1 MPNSYNHQID
11 FLRAFAVFLVI
22 FNHLNIS
29 LLQGGFIGVDVFL
42 VISGYLITK
51 NIIKEQTETS
61 SFSIKS
67 FYERRIIR
75 LAPSFFTVL
84 GICLIVFGL
93 VLTQSEW
100 KLFLQSVLS
109 SVSLSSN
116 IFFSTQLNDYFSINA
131 YSTPLLHIWSLSLE
145 EQFYLIWPFVLLF
158 IFRTSTKK
166 YLLYFSIFI
175 TVSLIFSEFLSQNY
189 PIFAYYLLPSRI
201 FEFCIGAIVAVLPYR
216 KFNQNFSYLI
226 TLVSIFIILVASMMI
241 SKQTKFPTYNALIPC
256 LAAATFIYFS
266 QNIKS
271 LSFANPIYYL
281 GKISYPMYLWH
292 WPIIVYLSLYSIS
305 FTPLICILVILLTII
320 FSSLTHEVIEKNV
333 KNYSM
338 TSNQNIKLFFILPV
352 CLILAISLLLLNQ
365 TKIQL
370 QSDTD
375 YTQSISIKCVDQK
388 EHPIE
393 ECFFGIPSKDN
404 IDVLLVGDSHANSL
418 SGFVDVL
425 AKDAGLQGYELTHSS
440 TAFLLNVDRHIY
452 DQNIRTSKQIN
463 SFYEF
468 NNFSKELIE
477 SNKFKFVI
485 ISGYFPENWVR
496 NIYTPHNVS
505 HIQLDNSLQSFRQG
519 FEDSI
524 KLIIQSGATPIIIND
539 TPLLSNID
547 VNCNLRSSSPKE
559 QCSFDKKLHI
569 NHFKVWE
576 HELLKLS
583 EKYKALKVIDLNNMI
598 CDSNNCYSYIHSTPL
613 YRDFQHLTYKG
624 SATIGTEFLKVHK
637 NPLKDTAN
645 QSIEK

>member
-1 MPNSYNHQID
+1 MQHSYNYQID
-11 FLRAFAVFLVI
+11 FLRAIAVLLVI
-22 FNHLNIS
+22 FNHLNIN
-29 LLQGGFIGVDVFL
+29 LFQGGFIGVDIFL

-51 NIIKEQTETS
+51 NIIKEQNETS
-61 SFSIKS
+61 SFSLQN
-67 FYERRIIR
+67 FYERRVIR
-75 LAPSFFTVL
+75 LAPAFFTV
-84 GICLIVFGL
+84 ISACLVIFGL
-93 VLTQSEW
+93 TLTSSEW
-100 KLFLQSVLS
+100 SLFLESLIS

-116 IFFSTQLNDYFSINA
+116 IYFSTQLNDYFSINA

-145 EQFYLIWPFVLLF
+145 EQFYLIWPFALL
-158 IFRTSTKK
+158 IIYKTNKK
-166 YLLYFSIFI
+166 NYLLYFFFFI
-175 TVSLIFSEFLSQNY
+175 IGSLICSELLSRNS
-189 PIFAYYLLPSRI
+189 PILAYYLLPSRI
-201 FEFCIGAIVAVLPYR
+201 FEFCIGAIIAVLPHY
-216 KFNQNFSYLI
+216 KVNKKASLFLISISIVIIFAASCFFN
-226 TLVSIFIILVASMMI
+226 
-241 SKQTKFPTYNALIPC
+241 KQIKFPTYNALIPC
-256 LAAATFIYFS
+256 LSAALFIYFS
-266 QNIKS
+266 QNIEKIS
-271 LSFANPIYYL
+271 TLAPIYYL

-305 FTPLICILVILLTII
+305 FTPLICILVILLTLI
-320 FSSLTHEVIEKNV
+320 FSSFTYEFIEKKI
-333 KNYSM
+333 KNYSI
-338 TSNQNIKLFFILPV
+338 TSNQNIKLFFILPA
-352 CLILAISLLLLNQ
+352 CLIVAISLLLLNQ
-365 TKIQL
+365 TKIDL
-370 QSDTD
+370 QSDPN
-375 YTQSISIKCVDQK
+375 YTQSISIKCIDQK

-452 DQNIRTSKQIN
+452 DQNTKTLKQSYN
-463 SFYEF
+463 FYEF

-496 NIYTPHNVS
+496 NIYASHNAS
-505 HIQLDNSLQSFRQG
+505 HIHSNNSLQSFRQG

-569 NHFKVWE
+569 NHFKIWE

-583 EKYKALKVIDLNNMI
+583 EKYKALKVIDLNNII
-598 CDSNNCYSYIHSTPL
+598 CNKDKCFSYINNIPL
-613 YRDFQHLTYKG
+613 YRDSQHLTYLG
-624 SATIGTEFLKVHK
+624 SKKIAIEYLKTNH
-637 NPLKDTAN
+637 NPFK
-645 QSIEK
+645 